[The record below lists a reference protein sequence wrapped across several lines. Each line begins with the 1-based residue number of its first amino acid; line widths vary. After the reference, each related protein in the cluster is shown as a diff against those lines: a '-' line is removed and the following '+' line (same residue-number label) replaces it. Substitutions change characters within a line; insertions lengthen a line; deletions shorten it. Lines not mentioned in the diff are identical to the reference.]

1 MELELKF
8 DWDLTPIYNVLAT
21 LEGRERPEQLVIRG
35 NHHDA
40 WVNGARDPIS
50 GLVALMAEARAV
62 SALARTG
69 WRPKRTLVFA
79 AWDAEEPGLLGSTE
93 WVEQHADRLRSHAV
107 AYINTDG
114 NSRGFLGMSGSHT
127 LERFINEVAHD
138 VQDPQTGVSVS
149 ARLAARRRVNTAS
162 PQFQANGDHP
172 IGALGSGSDY
182 TPFLQHLGV
191 ASLNLS
197 YSGESGGGSYHSIYD
212 SFDHYTRFGDP
223 DFAYAVALAQT
234 AGRAVL
240 RLAEADVLPFEFENF
255 SETVKRYVDEIVS
268 LTDEMRAQTQYANQL
283 LAAGDY
289 NLAADPTKTYVSP
302 TRLDP
307 VPHLN
312 FAPLHNALTKLT
324 ISAKAYGAA
333 STPQTLE
340 RLSVG
345 DQRAVDGVLIGTERA
360 LTRSEGLP
368 GRPWFKHQVYAPGFY
383 TGYGVKTIPGVRE
396 AIEQR
401 DWTLATT
408 QIELAAGTLVN
419 LADQIG
425 EATAILQSTR

>member
-1 MELELKF
+1 M
-8 DWDLTPIYNVLAT
+8 
-21 LEGRERPEQLVIRG
+21 
-35 NHHDA
+35 
-40 WVNGARDPIS
+40 
-50 GLVALMAEARAV
+50 
-62 SALARTG
+62 
-69 WRPKRTLVFA
+69 
-79 AWDAEEPGLLGSTE
+79 
-93 WVEQHADRLRSHAV
+93 
-107 AYINTDG
+107 
-114 NSRGFLGMSGSHT
+114 
-127 LERFINEVAHD
+127 
-138 VQDPQTGVSVS
+138 
-149 ARLAARRRVNTAS
+149 
-162 PQFQANGDHP
+162 
-172 IGALGSGSDY
+172 
-182 TPFLQHLGV
+182 
-191 ASLNLS
+191 
-197 YSGESGGGSYHSIYD
+197 
-212 SFDHYTRFGDP
+212 
-223 DFAYAVALAQT
+223 
-234 AGRAVL
+234 
-240 RLAEADVLPFEFENF
+240 LPFEFENF

-324 ISAKAYGAA
+324 INTKAYGAA
-333 STPQTLE
+333 SAPQTLE

-345 DQRAVDGVLIGTERA
+345 DQRAVDGALIGTERA

-368 GRPWFKHQVYAPGFY
+368 GRPWFKHQVYAPGFD